1 LDTVGTLTPESSRPS
16 YKSPSPVK
24 SEKMRDFTP
33 EVQIPKF
40 DLPSEANDGGSKAED
55 CLQQIQQLPRAT
67 QLSELQALQ
76 IEKQDTKDM
85 IFCTVERVEAFM
97 NKYAELAYR
106 IPEVEIKS
114 LKIEILKGLNL
125 QPQHQVNQ

>member
-1 LDTVGTLTPESSRPS
+1 
-16 YKSPSPVK
+16 
-24 SEKMRDFTP
+24 MRDFTP
-33 EVQIPKF
+33 EIQIPNF

-55 CLQQIQQLPRAT
+55 CLQKIQLLPCAT
-67 QLSELQALQ
+67 QLSELRALQ
-76 IEKQDTKDM
+76 IEKKDTKDM

-114 LKIEILKGLNL
+114 LKNEILKGLKM
-125 QPQHQVNQ
+125 QPQH